1 MFFLSLFMAGWDGA
15 AIDGVAAAGAA
26 HLLPDQLAGIKL
38 HIPASSLTPQA
49 SSGKANFPSRHV

>member
-1 MFFLSLFMAGWDGA
+1 MAGWDGA
-15 AIDGVAAAGAA
+15 AIDGVAVAGAA